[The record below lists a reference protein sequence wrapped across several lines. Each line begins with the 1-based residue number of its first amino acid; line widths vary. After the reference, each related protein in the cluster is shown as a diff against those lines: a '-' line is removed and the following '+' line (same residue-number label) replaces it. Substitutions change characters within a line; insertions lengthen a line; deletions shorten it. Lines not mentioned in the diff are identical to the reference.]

1 MNSQTICIIEDSK
14 PIRRLFCTILEK
26 SGFSTVDFEDAKTS
40 IEWIKNNQADLIILD
55 ILLPDMN
62 GTELLNQIRKVE
74 GYASVPVIA
83 ITGFATANDKDKY
96 LAQGFDAYMPKPVN
110 TATFVQDV
118 KAMLNSTK

>member
-118 KAMLNSTK
+118 KAILNSTK

>member
-1 MNSQTICIIEDSK
+1 MDSQTICIIEDSK

-118 KAMLNSTK
+118 KAILNSTK